1 MKTLH
6 YRWNR
11 SLNWILTTLLGFLGF
26 SSCEDNGDDPGNIIC
41 MYGTPTASLPSK
53 EKSTDQARSGAIRY
67 SDYRVRYGIQLR
79 TPS

>member
-41 MYGTPTASLPSK
+41 M
-53 EKSTDQARSGAIRY
+53 
-67 SDYRVRYGIQLR
+67 
-79 TPS
+79 

>member
-26 SSCEDNGDDPGNIIC
+26 SSCEDNGDDPGQKIKGLKNS
-41 MYGTPTASLPSK
+41 PF
-53 EKSTDQARSGAIRY
+53 TD
-67 SDYRVRYGIQLR
+67 
-79 TPS
+79 